1 MIDHATTADIRT
13 FLATNFPLGEDA
25 RDIDGAEPLL
35 EAGILDSTGVLELV
49 DFLQERFD
57 VKISDDELLPEN
69 LNSIDNIVR
78 FVGEKQQER
87 RGR

>member
-1 MIDHATTADIRT
+1 MIDDVSTASEIRT

-25 RDIDGAEPLL
+25 RGIDGAAPLL

-49 DFLQERFD
+49 DFLQDQFK
-57 VKISDDELLPEN
+57 VTIADDELLPEN

-78 FVGEKQQER
+78 FLGEKRQ
-87 RGR
+87 G